1 MGVVAERKN
10 HPGCADVRVERDAA
24 SSHGLEHVF
33 NDVQFIP
40 YRLLRH
46 EAEAMVLELRRRA
59 V

>member
-40 YRLLRH
+40 YRLLGY
-46 EAEAMVLELRRRA
+46 EAEAMVHELRRRA